1 MKAHSFLILVSAAG
15 VGLVSAMPSGEAP
28 KPAAALE
35 SGGNPSKPN
44 PWMKDEVLAASVSI
58 HPVELSRAADG
69 HFYADVAVDGVESRM
84 LVDTGASVIA
94 LTGADAEAM
103 GIRWDPNDVQP
114 IGKGASGTVYGV
126 PVMLGRVELGRFDM
140 SNVDA
145 VVVPEGL
152 DISLLGQTFLSRVP
166 SVAISDGTLT
176 LSD

>member
-1 MKAHSFLILVSAAG
+1 
-15 VGLVSAMPSGEAP
+15 
-28 KPAAALE
+28 
-35 SGGNPSKPN
+35 
-44 PWMKDEVLAASVSI
+44 
-58 HPVELSRAADG
+58 
-69 HFYADVAVDGVESRM
+69 
-84 LVDTGASVIA
+84 
-94 LTGADAEAM
+94 
-103 GIRWDPNDVQP
+103 VQP